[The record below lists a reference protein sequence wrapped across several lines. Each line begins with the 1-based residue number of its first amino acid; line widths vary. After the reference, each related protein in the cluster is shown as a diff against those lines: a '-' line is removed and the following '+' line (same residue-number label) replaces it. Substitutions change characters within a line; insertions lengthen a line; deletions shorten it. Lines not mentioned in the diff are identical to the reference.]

1 MTVTAAAGLVGR
13 EGQGQRDINC
23 IKYIMNRAGG
33 GGVHVMESL
42 YFSTVTSK
50 VRCLHRGIH
59 LVVVG
64 SSVNTVSHGRV
75 TGGLEWIGKEL

>member
-1 MTVTAAAGLVGR
+1 MAVTAAAGLVGR
-13 EGQGQRDINC
+13 ERQGQRVTNC
-23 IKYIMNRAGG
+23 IKHIMNRAEGG
-33 GGVHVMESL
+33 SVHVMESL
-42 YFSTVTSK
+42 YFLTVTSM

-59 LVVVG
+59 LVVVS